1 MALYV
6 CSLNSGSNGNCY
18 YVGNEEEA
26 VLIDAGISCREIEK
40 RMQRKGLD
48 MQRVKAL
55 LISHEHSDHVK
66 GAEVLARK
74 YQLPLY
80 ISQRTYQYSGIH
92 LKEHPV
98 HFLQNRVSFSFNTL
112 HIHPFTKQHDAADP
126 YSFNVSCQGLHIGVY
141 TDMGSVC
148 HNLSE
153 HFKLCHAVILES
165 NYDEQML
172 DSGPYPAYLK
182 HRIKSNK
189 GHLSNAQALQLFKDH
204 AAPHLSHVILAHLSR
219 ENNLPQVA
227 ADTFLPHAGNTQV
240 VVASRDEESEV
251 FCIDA
256 PEEHR
261 HTRQPSPMIPASLKR
276 KSSSRLAFKNDQQL
290 SLF

>member
-26 VLIDAGISCREIEK
+26 VLIDAGLSCREIEK
-40 RMQRKGLD
+40 RMLRKGLD

-98 HFLQNRVSFSFNTL
+98 HYLQDRVPIELNSMT
-112 HIHPFTKQHDAADP
+112 IHPFTKQHDAADP
-126 YSFNVSCQGLHIGVY
+126 YSFNVASKGLHVGVY

-148 HNLSE
+148 NNLSE
-153 HFKLCHAVILES
+153 HFKLCHAVVLES
-165 NYDEQML
+165 NYDENML

-189 GHLSNAQALQLFKDH
+189 GHLSNAQALQLFKSH
-204 AAPHLSHVILAHLSR
+204 ASPYLSHVILAHLSR
-219 ENNLPQVA
+219 ENNLPQLA
-227 ADTFLPHAGNTQV
+227 AENFYPHAGNTRV

-251 FCIDA
+251 FCIDV
-256 PEEHR
+256 PEEQR
-261 HTRQPSPMIPASLKR
+261 HFEVPAVTKPVTR
-276 KSSSRLAFKNDQQL
+276 KNKTKTPLINKQQL